1 MLNNSFVV
9 NFSCEALSKASK
21 LGLTSFMEKSFTHF
35 PTPALPKAQSCF
47 PQNGQWEK
55 KKLQE
60 VWNMGFFSQSGSLF
74 GGEVSKY
81 IQSVKRWASRPWMV
95 VSKKVAPAQC
105 AGVPK
110 LFARGPNYPL
120 RGQKYF
126 SMEGINCQPLF
137 PQVGCECTKRRA
149 GNITTRENKMPSI
162 KYQQIFVSNISLE
175 GFAVNKIWSRIT
187 TKSLC

>member
-1 MLNNSFVV
+1 
-9 NFSCEALSKASK
+9 
-21 LGLTSFMEKSFTHF
+21 
-35 PTPALPKAQSCF
+35 
-47 PQNGQWEK
+47 
-55 KKLQE
+55 
-60 VWNMGFFSQSGSLF
+60 
-74 GGEVSKY
+74 
-81 IQSVKRWASRPWMV
+81 MV

-175 GFAVNKIWSRIT
+175 GFAVTKIWSQIN
-187 TKSLC
+187 TKSFAN

>member
-1 MLNNSFVV
+1 MDNGRKR
-9 NFSCEALSKASK
+9 SC
-21 LGLTSFMEKSFTHF
+21 
-35 PTPALPKAQSCF
+35 
-47 PQNGQWEK
+47 K
-55 KKLQE
+55 KFEIWDSVLW
-60 VWNMGFFSQSGSLF
+60 VARFL
-74 GGEVSKY
+74 GEVSKY

-175 GFAVNKIWSRIT
+175 GSAVTKIMNSYCILVLT
-187 TKSLC
+187 NNMIGPTMY